1 MWLYAG
7 HYGLRIWLLASAVAF
22 GGILLLDSC
31 GGILCEG
38 VSSFFFL
45 EKKEPKIQDCASL
58 LAKATGTL
66 AGRIPSGRCWG
77 REPFANG
84 AVLPPGIAPAR
95 KAVPQSALVLLAQ
108 PREVGP
114 FY

>member
-1 MWLYAG
+1 MSALAGCCGCWLWRDAADVG
-7 HYGLRIWLLASAVAF
+7 FGRMLR
-22 GGILLLDSC
+22 
-31 GGILCEG
+31 EG
-38 VSSFFFL
+38 FLSFFFL
-45 EKKEPKIQDCASL
+45 DEKEPKNQDFASL

-66 AGRIPSGRCWG
+66 AGRIPSGRCEG
-77 REPFANG
+77 REPCANG

-114 FY
+114 F